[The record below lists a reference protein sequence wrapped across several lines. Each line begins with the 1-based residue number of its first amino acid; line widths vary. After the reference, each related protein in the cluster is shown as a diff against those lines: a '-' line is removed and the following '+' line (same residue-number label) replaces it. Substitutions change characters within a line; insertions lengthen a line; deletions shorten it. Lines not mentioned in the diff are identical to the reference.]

1 MLLKDIKK
9 CNISIYDCPKLTNE
23 LYIEDSKMMLIKLLE
38 TQIFDKFW
46 PSKVKLSS
54 NEPEL
59 LKPKL
64 ELLEQKSSLLHVWT
78 RQFEIPTKSE
88 LDLALVKILIYL
100 DIFKLFYT
108 FSPIRI
114 FFKMFF
120 ENNEVKIEGNPSKF
134 LVWNHF
140 YCMNS
145 TCKQ

>member
-64 ELLEQKSSLLHVWT
+64 ELLEQKSSERDTCSNLTVWNSM
-78 RQFEIPTKSE
+78 KLE
-88 LDLALVKILIYL
+88 LDK
-100 DIFKLFYT
+100 T
-108 FSPIRI
+108 
-114 FFKMFF
+114 
-120 ENNEVKIEGNPSKF
+120 
-134 LVWNHF
+134 
-140 YCMNS
+140 
-145 TCKQ
+145 